1 MKESEHILTKFDDL
15 QASFSPSLGLR
26 YAFLGML
33 FVTML
38 NCIFDVPPSF
48 VSMLI
53 DGGEKAIHE
62 PSLFR

>member
-1 MKESEHILTKFDDL
+1 
-15 QASFSPSLGLR
+15 LGLR